1 MRILQ
6 TTEEDKEDM
15 EQIIKGNIKAKT
27 AYSPYGMVSTAS
39 RIATAAGVQML
50 SRGGN
55 AIDAAVAAA
64 FCLGV
69 TEPQASGL
77 GGQSMVLLHHHPN
90 GEASTIALD
99 GSSRAPFGIDPNSLP
114 QKPLKLGVRATTVP
128 STPATLGYLLDTY
141 GTMSMAEV
149 LEPAII
155 AAGEG
160 FKLSALQHKLIARES
175 ERMQDEAVRGVFFK
189 NGKPLNAGD
198 TVCQPQLAA
207 CLERIAAAGWRDF
220 YFGEIGEKIIEDMEK
235 RDGLISRA
243 DLSQVPLPVQREVL
257 KGSYRGYGVATFPPP
272 GAGRALVQIL
282 NTIECIEPDE
292 LAPDTPLYYLLL
304 SLTFR
309 AVLMNRERFPMDPAL
324 YPQLTDQWMI
334 DKKSAERI
342 SSRISNLVEYL
353 GKEQFAPPPT
363 SGETTHLSAAD
374 SFGNCVG
381 ITQSIELVFG
391 AKTMASG
398 LGFFYNN
405 YMSAFEYKNMMHP
418 SFLVPGG
425 RPYSSVA
432 PTLLFRRNGQPY
444 IMLGS
449 PGSERISTTLAQV
462 ITRMIDSGQD
472 LAEAID
478 GPRIHAAISGKV
490 ALEKRS
496 YRPEIIDPL
505 ARAGFSVKSR
515 GAYSFYIG
523 CVQAVELPE
532 SEGEDFKGVSDPR
545 RDGNAGGP
553 YAIVSSKEEECKD
566 ENSDHL

>member
-1 MRILQ
+1 MHKVPDQGGIR
-6 TTEEDKEDM
+6 
-15 EQIIKGNIKAKT
+15 ART
-27 AYSPYGMVSTAS
+27 AYSSYGMVSTAS
-39 RIATAAGVQML
+39 QVATGAGVQML
-50 SRGGN
+50 EKGGN

-90 GEASTIALD
+90 GEALTISLD
-99 GSSRAPFGIDPNSLP
+99 GSSRAPFGINPSSLP
-114 QKPLKLGVRATTVP
+114 ERPLKLGVRATTVP

-141 GTMSMAEV
+141 GSFSLTKV
-149 LEPAII
+149 LEPAID
-155 AAGEG
+155 AANGG
-160 FKLSALQHKLIARES
+160 FRLSALQHKLISRES
-175 ERMQDEAVRGVFFK
+175 EKLQDEAVRKVFFK

-198 TVCQPQLAA
+198 LVRQPQLAA
-207 CLERIAAAGWRDF
+207 CLERISTAGWRDF
-220 YFGEIGEKIIEDMEK
+220 YLGEIGEKITEDMEK
-235 RDGLISRA
+235 RGGLISRA
-243 DLSQVPLPVQREVL
+243 DLSQIPLPVQREVL
-257 KGSYRGYGVATFPPP
+257 KSSYRGYGLATFPPP

-282 NTIECIEPDE
+282 NTLECLEPEE

-309 AVLMNRERFPMDPAL
+309 AVLMNRERFPMDPVL
-324 YPQLTDQWMI
+324 YPQLADQWMI

-342 SSRISNLVEYL
+342 SSRISSLVEYL

-374 SFGNCVG
+374 SFGNSVG

-391 AKTMASG
+391 SKTTAAD

-418 SFLVPGG
+418 NFLIPGG

-432 PTLLFRRNGQPY
+432 PTLLFRKNDQPY

-462 ITRMIDSGQD
+462 ITRMIDSGQG
-472 LAEAID
+472 LAEAVD
-478 GPRIHAAISGKV
+478 APRIHAGISGR
-490 ALEKRS
+490 AAIEKRS
-496 YRPEIIDPL
+496 YSEEVITSL
-505 ARAGFSVKSR
+505 ARAGFKVKSR
-515 GAYSFYIG
+515 GAYSFYLG
-523 CVQAVELPE
+523 SVQAVEFPE
-532 SEGEDFKGVSDPR
+532 SAGENFKGVSDPR
-545 RDGNAGGP
+545 RDGSAAGP
-553 YAIVSSKEEECKD
+553 REKMKNE
-566 ENSDHL
+566 